1 MTTTAD
7 RREKGSG
14 GITRLANGKYRAF
27 VETTP
32 DPGDGSRR
40 RVSATGRTKSEA
52 LRKARDKALRP
63 DMGMTPGGNATV
75 AEWMDHW
82 VDEVIEP
89 RRAPNTTKSYRTRIR
104 MDITPVIGAVP
115 LDRLR
120 PSHVRMVEN
129 RILRGDGRTGTD
141 PRSAATARL
150 THSILKTALGD
161 AMAEGLIDRNPAA
174 LTEVPET
181 EPVEIAILTT
191 GQAARLIALEPDT
204 KWRLIWRLLFI
215 TGMRLGETLGITRQ
229 ELIRSDGLPCLLVEW
244 QLKEFEKDTVIPAGY
259 RARHLGGRMWLTR
272 PKTRKGQRLIPL
284 PADLAADLESYMDS
298 AGIPD
303 DQPVFRSGRGNP
315 ICKDTLH
322 HAWRRALDRARSA
335 AREHPFRPPHG
346 RHRVRPARRE
356 RTRPPVD
363 PRPRRRWHHER
374 HIHACGRR
382 HARRRHRRRGTPHR
396 RIISRSPRDRRARR
410 PWTRPR
416 PSDPRTRMRRTRP

>member
-1 MTTTAD
+1 M
-7 RREKGSG
+7 
-14 GITRLANGKYRAF
+14 
-27 VETTP
+27 
-32 DPGDGSRR
+32 
-40 RVSATGRTKSEA
+40 SATGRTKSEA

-204 KWRLIWRLLFI
+204 RWRLIWRLLFI

-322 HAWRRALDRARSA
+322 HAWRRALDRAGLPHVSIHSA
-335 AREHPFRPPHG
+335 RHTAATAFARLG
-346 RHRVRPARRE
+346 VSGLARQSILGHADVGTTNAIYTHVDAGMLAGAIDGVE
-356 RTRPPVD
+356 RLI
-363 PRPRRRWHHER
+363 E
-374 HIHACGRR
+374 G
-382 HARRRHRRRGTPHR
+382 
-396 RIISRSPRDRRARR
+396 
-410 PWTRPR
+410 
-416 PSDPRTRMRRTRP
+416 

>member
-259 RARHLGGRMWLTR
+259 RARHLGGRMWLPR

-315 ICKDTLH
+315 ICKRGNPICKDTLH
-322 HAWRRALDRARSA
+322 HAWRRALDRAGLPHVSIHSA
-335 AREHPFRPPHG
+335 RHTAATAFARLG
-346 RHRVRPARRE
+346 VSGLARQSILGHADVGTTNAIYTHVDAGMLAGAIDGVE
-356 RTRPPVD
+356 RLI
-363 PRPRRRWHHER
+363 E
-374 HIHACGRR
+374 G
-382 HARRRHRRRGTPHR
+382 
-396 RIISRSPRDRRARR
+396 
-410 PWTRPR
+410 
-416 PSDPRTRMRRTRP
+416 

>member
-63 DMGMTPGGNATV
+63 DMGMTTGGNATV

-141 PRSAATARL
+141 PRDELRIIRQWL
-150 THSILKTALGD
+150 FGFTHSLGSPFRCD
-161 AMAEGLIDRNPAA
+161 MRSRIKPSN
-174 LTEVPET
+174 VP
-181 EPVEIAILTT
+181 
-191 GQAARLIALEPDT
+191 
-204 KWRLIWRLLFI
+204 
-215 TGMRLGETLGITRQ
+215 
-229 ELIRSDGLPCLLVEW
+229 
-244 QLKEFEKDTVIPAGY
+244 
-259 RARHLGGRMWLTR
+259 
-272 PKTRKGQRLIPL
+272 
-284 PADLAADLESYMDS
+284 SYMAS
-298 AGIPD
+298 
-303 DQPVFRSGRGNP
+303 
-315 ICKDTLH
+315 
-322 HAWRRALDRARSA
+322 HA
-335 AREHPFRPPHG
+335 EP
-346 RHRVRPARRE
+346 
-356 RTRPPVD
+356 
-363 PRPRRRWHHER
+363 
-374 HIHACGRR
+374 
-382 HARRRHRRRGTPHR
+382 
-396 RIISRSPRDRRARR
+396 
-410 PWTRPR
+410 
-416 PSDPRTRMRRTRP
+416 